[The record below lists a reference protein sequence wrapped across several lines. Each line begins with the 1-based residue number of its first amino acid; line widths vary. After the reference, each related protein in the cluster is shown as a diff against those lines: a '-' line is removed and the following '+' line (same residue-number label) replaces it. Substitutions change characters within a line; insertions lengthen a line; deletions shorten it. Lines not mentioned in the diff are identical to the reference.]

1 MPNDDI
7 IDDTKLEWS
16 TNSEGVHH
24 SGITNKEP
32 PFRNQLCSGTVDP
45 SGLKNVTGKLEV
57 SSGYKKNTSATI
69 NAGGTSRNVKEP
81 YVMTSFASFDV
92 EHAKNVKV
100 DNDKA
105 MDQDGSFI
113 ATGLA
118 MIGLAQSLE
127 ADNMVDLSESVT
139 ITADVTGFV
148 MPDITTMASNQ
159 VLYMV
164 GVDATDDLD
173 SNPRR
178 HARSSFFHP
187 GSNRTA

>member
-1 MPNDDI
+1 
-7 IDDTKLEWS
+7 
-16 TNSEGVHH
+16 
-24 SGITNKEP
+24 
-32 PFRNQLCSGTVDP
+32 
-45 SGLKNVTGKLEV
+45 
-57 SSGYKKNTSATI
+57 
-69 NAGGTSRNVKEP
+69 
-81 YVMTSFASFDV
+81 MTSFASFDV